1 MGLKLNARECKVMR
15 MNARREDKG
24 KTGYEKVE
32 NVELFV
38 YLGVTLTIDGGDT
51 EDIKKR
57 LNKAG
62 KAFVN
67 LMMKIW

>member
-1 MGLKLNARECKVMR
+1 MR